1 MPGEF
6 RPSLPGERRGGRQ
19 KGTPNKADATIKDM
33 VIKALHGAGGV
44 EYLVEQAH
52 ANPTAFMSLVGRVL
66 PLQLA
71 GADGGALVV
80 DFRWADAPVA
90 TATIEHNTAVDTQ
103 PEAIEVEW
111 KDAE

>member
-1 MPGEF
+1 MILGAL
-6 RPSLPGERRGGRQ
+6 SDVGGR
-19 KGTPNKADATIKDM
+19 D
-33 VIKALHGAGGV
+33 
-44 EYLVEQAH
+44 YLAEQAR
-52 ANPTAFMSLVGRVL
+52 ANPVAFLGLVGKVL

-90 TATIEHNTAVDTQ
+90 TATIEHTTNVDTQ

-111 KDAE
+111 KESEC